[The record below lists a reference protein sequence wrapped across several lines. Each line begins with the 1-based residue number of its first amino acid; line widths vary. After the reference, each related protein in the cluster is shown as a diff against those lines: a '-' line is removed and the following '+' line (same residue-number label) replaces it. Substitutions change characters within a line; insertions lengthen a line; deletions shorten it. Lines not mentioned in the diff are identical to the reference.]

1 MLKKTIQVLACLLLA
16 SCASPAP
23 DSKQPTPPARE
34 PAAGMNNPNTTIQVG
49 DTLRMEVSVPGRKN
63 AVLETVQKNGDV
75 ATPDG
80 SFIRAGGVSLGQFRL
95 DLLHLYGNI
104 PGYEQV
110 QVSAYV
116 DSSPYKVV
124 RYNLNRS
131 APAAEDAKKKPRS
144 WDKDFWAD
152 FNEKTKPAPKPAVA
166 PETKPNPNAATLYP
180 RNFSAPMT
188 IWEAIQKEGG
198 LPDGV
203 EPSKIHVLRRN
214 LNRLTFDCSGP
225 DGSPDGRRLVES
237 GDVIFLVPPDAP
249 LHGIFE

>member
-1 MLKKTIQVLACLLLA
+1 
-16 SCASPAP
+16 
-23 DSKQPTPPARE
+23 
-34 PAAGMNNPNTTIQVG
+34 MNDPNTTLQPG
-49 DTLRMEVSVPGRKN
+49 DTIRMEVIVPGRKN

-80 SFIRAGGVSLGQFRL
+80 SFIRAGGVSLAQFRL
-95 DLLHLYGNI
+95 DLLNLYGAI

-110 QVSAYV
+110 QVDAYI

-124 RYNLNRS
+124 RYNPNRG
-131 APAAEDAKKKPRS
+131 APAAADEKKKPRS

-152 FNEKTKPAPKPAVA
+152 FSEKTKPAPKPATNPKPA
-166 PETKPNPNAATLYP
+166 PDANAATLYP

-188 IWEAIQKEGG
+188 LWEVVLKEGG
-198 LPDGV
+198 LPEGV
-203 EPSKIHVLRRN
+203 DPKKINVLRRN
-214 LNRLTFDCSGP
+214 LERLTLDCSGA
-225 DGSPDGRRLVES
+225 DGSPDGRRRVES